1 MRKIKCVPG
10 HTSLIDV
17 IDRVLDRGIVFA
29 AWERLT
35 VAGIDL
41 ITVETRVVITSME
54 PHLHPYGALAAQSA
68 GLPTR

>member
-17 IDRVLDRGIVFA
+17 IDRVFDKGIVFA
-29 AWERLT
+29 AWERLS

-41 ITVETRVVITSME
+41 ITVETRVVVRPME
-54 PHLHPYGALAAQSA
+54 PRAHGLAVQPRAH
-68 GLPTR
+68 

>member
-29 AWERLT
+29 AWERLSVT
-35 VAGIDL
+35 GIDL
-41 ITVETRVVITSME
+41 ITVETRVVVRPME
-54 PHLHPYGALAAQSA
+54 PRPHLYC
-68 GLPTR
+68 GLEVQPQAR

>member
-1 MRKIKCVPG
+1 MGKLKCVPG

-29 AWERLT
+29 AWERLS

-41 ITVETRVVITSME
+41 ITVETRVVVRPME
-54 PHLHPYGALAAQSA
+54 PSPHPYC
-68 GLPTR
+68 GLPVQPQAH

>member
-10 HTSLIDV
+10 QTSVIDV

-29 AWERLT
+29 AWERLS

-41 ITVETRVVITSME
+41 ITVETHVVISME

-68 GLPTR
+68 GPLTR